1 MIKSKK
7 MVLVA
12 SIFAFATAAFA
23 QEVTFENTLSSDVV
37 NIGSNGDEFE
47 GSFAGFENETV
58 VEYTSDKLDFSL
70 DVLFGIGTA
79 KTLNDKGYLYIGH
92 EDFAAGYSIEDY
104 YVEYRP
110 LDLLGIGIHKAYALA
125 GSYLPVED
133 DNVADAGNIGSDLG
147 VFIRPIEG
155 LVIAA
160 GLDFTSLFGGDDN
173 FANPLINAGAEYEI
187 ADLLLIG
194 ASLRNIIND
203 DRSLGAYISF
213 VGVEGLTIN
222 GGFTY
227 NGSIADVTGN
237 LASAGVTFE
246 KDAISIG
253 ADLAFA
259 LAGDEDEDFDLYLGA
274 SFGYQISDPFAVSVA
289 ATFKSDFDADED
301 GWELGISP
309 ALTFTLNDN
318 NEVGAGAD
326 ITIAGDS
333 TSLAFPV
340 YWTYSF

>member
-7 MVLVA
+7 LVLAA
-12 SIFAFATAAFA
+12 SLFAFAAAAFA
-23 QEVTFENTLSSDVV
+23 QEVSFENTVSSDVV
-37 NIGSNGDEFE
+37 NIEINGGEFE

-58 VEYTSDKLDFSL
+58 VEYSSDKLDLGL
-70 DVLFGIGTA
+70 DILFGIGTE
-79 KTLNDKGYLYIGH
+79 KTLNDNGYLYIGQ

-104 YVEYRP
+104 FIEFRPVE
-110 LDLLGIGIHKAYALA
+110 LLGIGFHKAYALA

-147 VFIRPIEG
+147 LFIRPIEG

-160 GLDFTSLFGGDDN
+160 GLDFTSLFGGDDDW
-173 FANPLINAGAEYEI
+173 ANPYLNAGAEYEI

-194 ASLRNIIND
+194 ASFRNIIND
-203 DRSLGAYISF
+203 GRSIGAYVSF
-213 VGVEGLTIN
+213 IGVEGLTIN

-227 NGSIADVTGN
+227 NGSIADVAGN
-237 LASAGVTFE
+237 LASVGAAFE

-253 ADLAFA
+253 ADAVIA
-259 LAGDEDEDFDLYLGA
+259 LGGDEDEDFDLYLGA